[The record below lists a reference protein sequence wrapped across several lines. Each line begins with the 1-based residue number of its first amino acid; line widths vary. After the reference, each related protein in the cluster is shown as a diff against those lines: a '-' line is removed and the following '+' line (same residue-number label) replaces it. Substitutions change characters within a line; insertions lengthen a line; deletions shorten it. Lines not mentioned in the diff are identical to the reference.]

1 MFYISSLLRP
11 KVDTDS
17 PYIVHPITTDSFPGE
32 LNNTFQTNIMF
43 SASKEG
49 QRKICTHVVHNGYVI
64 NFYIVYE
71 EKQFLKLFFSII
83 HEKYMQMWEVFF
95 FNIRIFLSIYEGVKV
110 MKYVSKSTLPQQHQR
125 NRQPRYWYFY
135 YIYTISKSLQSLIN
149 NKIAKMTSIM
159 IHIFYISFFLPLSDS
174 IVLWFL

>member
-17 PYIVHPITTDSFPGE
+17 PYIVHPIKTDTFPGE

-71 EKQFLKLFFSII
+71 EKLFLKLFFSII
-83 HEKYMQMWEVFF
+83 HEEYMQLWEVFF
-95 FNIRIFLSIYEGVKV
+95 LILGFFIYLWRSKSDEICFKVNFTSATPTKSPTEVLIFLLYLHYK
-110 MKYVSKSTLPQQHQR
+110 
-125 NRQPRYWYFY
+125 
-135 YIYTISKSLQSLIN
+135 
-149 NKIAKMTSIM
+149 
-159 IHIFYISFFLPLSDS
+159 
-174 IVLWFL
+174 

>member
-17 PYIVHPITTDSFPGE
+17 PYIVHPIKTDTFPGE

-71 EKQFLKLFFSII
+71 EKLFLKLFFSII
-83 HEKYMQMWEVFF
+83 HEENMQIWEVFF
-95 FNIRIFLSIYEGVKV
+95 
-110 MKYVSKSTLPQQHQR
+110 
-125 NRQPRYWYFY
+125 
-135 YIYTISKSLQSLIN
+135 
-149 NKIAKMTSIM
+149 
-159 IHIFYISFFLPLSDS
+159 
-174 IVLWFL
+174 